1 MGYTRA
7 QADAFIAKIAPLI
20 RAEAEKRG
28 YHTCAAVIAQAV
40 IESAA
45 GTSGLAK
52 YHNYFGM
59 KTSSSWKGASVN
71 MKTKEEYKVGTLT
84 TIRDNFRAYKD
95 MAEGVKGYYDFI
107 SGKRYANLKTATDYK
122 QYATLIKADGYATSS
137 TYVKTLCDTV
147 AKYRLTAWDKSY
159 NPPKQASQSL
169 TGAYPTLRKG
179 SKGGYV
185 KEMQTLLNY
194 SSCGAHL
201 QIDGCFGPL
210 SEIALIAFQKM
221 RGLKA
226 DGICGPVSW
235 AALKGENYG

>member
-1 MGYTRA
+1 MGYTRQ

-28 YHTCAAVIAQAV
+28 YHTCAAVIAQAI

-45 GTSGLAK
+45 GTSLLASK
-52 YHNYFGM
+52 YHNYYGM
-59 KTSSSWKGASVN
+59 KSGSSWKGKVVN
-71 MKTKEEYKVGTLT
+71 LKTKEEYTPGKLT
-84 TIRDNFRAYKD
+84 TITDNFRAYSS

-107 SGKRYANLKTATDYK
+107 AGKRYANLKTATDYQ

-147 AKYRLTAWDKSY
+147 IKYGLTAWDKSY

-169 TGAYPTLRKG
+169 TGVYPTLRKG

-185 KEMQTLLNY
+185 KELQTILNY
-194 SSCGAHL
+194 NYGAHL
-201 QIDGCFGPL
+201 VVDGVFGSLTQIAVI
-210 SEIALIAFQKM
+210 SFQKLK
-221 RGLKA
+221 GLVA
-226 DGICGPVSW
+226 DGIVGPKTW
-235 AALKGENYG
+235 AELKREY

>member
-1 MGYTRA
+1 MGYTKA
-7 QADAFIAKIAPLI
+7 QADAFIAQIAPLI
-20 RAEAEKRG
+20 RSEAEDRG

-71 MKTKEEYKVGTLT
+71 MKTKEEYKVGQLT
-84 TIRDNFRAYKD
+84 TIRDNFRAYGS
-95 MAEGVKGYYDFI
+95 MADGVRGYYDFI
-107 SGKRYANLKTATDYK
+107 SMKRYQNLKSATNYK
-122 QYATLIKADGYATSS
+122 EYAQMLKADGYATSS
-137 TYVKTLCDTV
+137 TYVTTLCNTV
-147 AKYRLTAWDKSY
+147 TKYNLTAWDKSY
-159 NPPKQASQSL
+159 TAPVV
-169 TGAYPTLRKG
+169 TYPTLKRG

-185 KEMQTLLNY
+185 KELQTLLNY
-194 SSCGAHL
+194 SSCGSHL

-210 SEIALIAFQKM
+210 TEIALISFQKM

-226 DGICGPVSW
+226 DGICGPKSW
-235 AALKGENYG
+235 AELKK

>member
-28 YHTCAAVIAQAV
+28 YHTCAAVIAQAI

-45 GTSGLAK
+45 GKSILASK
-52 YHNYFGM
+52 YFNFFGM
-59 KTSSSWKGASVN
+59 KTSSSWHGASVN
-71 MKTKEEYKVGTLT
+71 LKTKEEYTPGKLT
-84 TIRDNFRAYKD
+84 TITDGFRVYSNMED
-95 MAEGVKGYYDFI
+95 GVKGYYDFI
-107 SGKRYANLKTATDYK
+107 STKRYANLKTATDYK

-147 AKYRLTAWDKSY
+147 TKYGLTAWDKSY
-159 NPPKQASQSL
+159 NAPVSTSQDV
-169 TGAYPTLRKG
+169 TKYPTLKRG
-179 SKGGYV
+179 SKGAYV

-201 QIDGCFGPL
+201 KVDGIFGRL
-210 SEIALIAFQKM
+210 SELALINFQGM
-221 RGLKA
+221 RGLKK
-226 DGICGPVSW
+226 DGICGPMSW
-235 AALKGENYG
+235 GELLK

>member
-7 QADAFIAKIAPLI
+7 QADAFIAEIAPLI

-52 YHNYFGM
+52 HHNYFGL
-59 KTSSSWKGASVN
+59 KCGSSWKGASVN
-71 MKTKEEYKVGTLT
+71 LKTKEEYKVGTLT
-84 TIRDNFRAYKD
+84 TIRDNFRAYKS

-107 SGKRYANLKTATDYK
+107 STKRYANLKTATDYQ
-122 QYATLIKADGYATSS
+122 QYAALIKADGYATSS

-147 AKYRLTAWDKSY
+147 VRYGLSAWDKPY
-159 NPPKQASQSL
+159 NPPKIAPQSA

-185 KEMQTLLNY
+185 KELQTILNY
-194 SSCGAHL
+194 NYGAHL
-201 QIDGCFGPL
+201 VVDGCFGPL
-210 SEIALIAFQKM
+210 TEIAVIAFQKL
-221 RGLKA
+221 RGLRA
-226 DGICGPVSW
+226 DGVVGPLTW
-235 AALKGENYG
+235 AELKQ

>member
-1 MGYTRA
+1 MATYTKQEA
-7 QADAFIAKIAPLI
+7 EIFIQKIAPLI

-28 YHTCAAVIAQAV
+28 YHTCAAVIAQAI

-45 GTSGLAK
+45 GKSLLASK
-52 YHNYFGM
+52 YFNFFGM
-59 KTSSSWKGASVN
+59 KTSAFWKGASVN

-84 TIRDNFRAYKD
+84 TIRDNFRAYSS

-107 SGKRYANLKTATDYK
+107 SGKRYVNLKTATDYK

-147 AKYRLTAWDKSY
+147 VKYGLTAWDKSY

-185 KEMQTLLNY
+185 KELQTILNY
-194 SSCGAHL
+194 NYGAHL
-201 QIDGCFGPL
+201 VVDGIFGALTQIAVI
-210 SEIALIAFQKM
+210 SFQKM
-221 RGLKA
+221 KGLVA
-226 DGICGPVSW
+226 DGIVGPKTW
-235 AALKGENYG
+235 AELKREY

>member
-1 MGYTRA
+1 MGYTKA

-28 YHTCAAVIAQAV
+28 YHTCAAVIAQAI

-52 YHNYFGM
+52 YFNFFGL
-59 KTSSSWKGASVN
+59 KCGSSWKGASVN

-84 TIRDNFRAYKD
+84 TIKDNFRAYKD

-107 SGKRYANLKTATDYK
+107 NTKRYSNLKTATNYTE
-122 QYATLIKADGYATSS
+122 YATLIKADGYATSS

-147 AKYRLTAWDKSY
+147 AKYGLSAWDKPY
-159 NPPKQASQSL
+159 NAPISTPQPPSN
-169 TGAYPTLRKG
+169 GYPTLRKG
-179 SKGGYV
+179 SKGPYV
-185 KEMQTLLNY
+185 KELQTILNY

-201 QIDGCFGPL
+201 LVDGIFGNNTL
-210 SEIALIAFQKM
+210 NAVIQFQGM
-221 RGLKA
+221 RGLKK
-226 DGICGPVSW
+226 DGIVGPLTW
-235 AALKGENYG
+235 AELQK

>member
-1 MGYTRA
+1 MGYTKQ

-28 YHTCAAVIAQAV
+28 YHTCAAVIAQAI

-45 GTSGLAK
+45 GTSLLASR
-52 YHNYFGM
+52 HFNFFGM
-59 KTSSSWKGASVN
+59 KVGSSWKGPSVN
-71 MKTKEEYKVGTLT
+71 LKTKEEYKVGTLT
-84 TIRDNFRAYKD
+84 TIKDNFRVYGS
-95 MAEGVKGYYDFI
+95 MAEGVAGYYDFI
-107 SGKRYANLKTATDYK
+107 STKRYANLKSATDYK

-147 AKYRLTAWDKSY
+147 TKYGLTAWDKSY

-169 TGAYPTLRKG
+169 TAVYPTLRKG

-185 KEMQTLLNY
+185 KELQTILNY
-194 SSCGAHL
+194 NYGAHL
-201 QIDGCFGPL
+201 VVDGCFGPL
-210 SEIALIAFQKM
+210 TEIALIAFQKM

-226 DGICGPVSW
+226 DGICGPKSW
-235 AALKGENYG
+235 AELKREY